1 MYYYSRTVALKAT
14 PQSVEERSS
23 VIFTFR
29 VAFIASRIL
38 SESKRIFSKLSL
50 LLGDIGIVGHFTNM
64 RYDYYNIVLGVSS
77 MLFFSPV
84 LSKNFDVVVG
94 GLSSASKAAG
104 EVKIPRRPLHM
115 YYMY

>member
-1 MYYYSRTVALKAT
+1 
-14 PQSVEERSS
+14 
-23 VIFTFR
+23 
-29 VAFIASRIL
+29 
-38 SESKRIFSKLSL
+38 
-50 LLGDIGIVGHFTNM
+50 M